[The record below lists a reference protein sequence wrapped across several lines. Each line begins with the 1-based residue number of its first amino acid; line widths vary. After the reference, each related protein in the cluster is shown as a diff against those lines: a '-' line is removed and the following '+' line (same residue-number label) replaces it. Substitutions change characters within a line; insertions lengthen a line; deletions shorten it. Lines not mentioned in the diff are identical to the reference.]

1 MLHTCKAAGKCRTSI
16 SFGAYVLFLVVFAF
30 AASAGAIADEMPF
43 WGGETPDTN
52 RVCSSSAAYSLS
64 SFDTRI
70 CSSRRFWLENF
81 DSLKFGLL
89 LLVR

>member
-1 MLHTCKAAGKCRTSI
+1 MLHICKATGERQTSI
-16 SFGAYVLFLVVFAF
+16 SGRAHVLCLVMFAF

-43 WGGETPDTN
+43 WGGEPPDTN

-70 CSSRRFWLENF
+70 CSSRRFWLEDF